1 MKQLLLFWVLWGGLS
16 ATAQNVVIPD
26 AIFKN
31 KLTSTL
37 CADFNND
44 GIYDGDADTNDDGE
58 IQVAEAQAVLR
69 LKINNT
75 SFPNA
80 TSIVDLTGITA
91 FDNLKEM
98 QVGYNALTSFNFS
111 LPNLELLK
119 VNQNS
124 IASLNLSG
132 VPLLK
137 DLDCSN
143 NQMTAIDLQPVG
155 LLESLKADFNPLQ
168 NVNLEFVSNL
178 STLSLQSC
186 QLTGLDFNQVPD
198 LIYLKIS
205 DNAFV
210 PNLNPL
216 VNLKTLLA
224 KGMGLTTINLS
235 TNSNLLLVD
244 LSENDFQQLVL
255 PALPILNTLTLNN
268 CNVLQSVNVDD
279 LPALSYLEISNA
291 PQLQFINAKN
301 GRTFYQMLSLQS
313 LSSLQYVCTDQA
325 TIAEFQQ
332 AVSLGGSNAQVNDY
346 CTLYP
351 GGNYNTVT
359 GVFRYDGDQNGCDSA
374 DSLASLVK
382 INFQNTSENG
392 TTFSAVGNGYTFYPT
407 VTNTPIQLLP
417 QLENPSYFS
426 INPNAATLS
435 FSQPNGQVSTQDFC
449 ISANGNFPDG
459 EITIAPELRLRPGY
473 TSTMRLLIRNKG
485 NQILNGLFYLN
496 YEWGKVTLLSST
508 VPPTNQTQGQWVWVY
523 TDLQPFESRLVEL
536 EVYVNSPNQV
546 PAVNVGDSLQFEVG
560 MTPSADAQPQDN
572 ALVFTE
578 TAVATYEPNNIICLE
593 GNQLPLSAV
602 GSYLHYMVNFENTGA
617 QTAQQVVVRLNI
629 NPAEYAVDSVQ
640 LLETS
645 ATSYT
650 RQKDN
655 IVEIFFPNLQV
666 DTGGHGNVLMKVRS
680 KDNLDNG
687 DFVNG
692 RADIFFDYSNPVDTG
707 ISQTVYQDL
716 KVENPSE
723 SVTCTVSPNPI
734 VNSLTIVATQLV
746 DKVEV
751 FDVQGRLIQIHF
763 DSMPTVQLDF
773 STYKVGTY
781 FLKIYTA
788 EGMVVKKVVK
798 E

>member
-58 IQVAEAQAVLR
+58 IQVVEAQAVLR

-80 TSIVDLTGITA
+80 TSIADLTGIEA
-91 FDNLKEM
+91 FDNLREM

-186 QLTGLDFNQVPD
+186 QLTGLDLNQVPD

-244 LSENDFQQLVL
+244 LSENDFQQLVM

-332 AVSLGGSNAQVNDY
+332 AVSIGGSNAQVNDY
-346 CTLYP
+346 CTIQP
-351 GGNYNTVT
+351 GGTNN
-359 GVFRYDGDQNGCDSA
+359 
-374 DSLASLVK
+374 
-382 INFQNTSENG
+382 INLFTSP
-392 TTFSAVGNGYTFYPT
+392 FS
-407 VTNTPIQLLP
+407 
-417 QLENPSYFS
+417 
-426 INPNAATLS
+426 TLS
-435 FSQPNGQVSTQDFC
+435 SC
-449 ISANGNFPDG
+449 LAIS
-459 EITIAPELRLRPGY
+459 
-473 TSTMRLLIRNKG
+473 S
-485 NQILNGLFYLN
+485 
-496 YEWGKVTLLSST
+496 
-508 VPPTNQTQGQWVWVY
+508 
-523 TDLQPFESRLVEL
+523 
-536 EVYVNSPNQV
+536 
-546 PAVNVGDSLQFEVG
+546 
-560 MTPSADAQPQDN
+560 
-572 ALVFTE
+572 
-578 TAVATYEPNNIICLE
+578 
-593 GNQLPLSAV
+593 
-602 GSYLHYMVNFENTGA
+602 
-617 QTAQQVVVRLNI
+617 
-629 NPAEYAVDSVQ
+629 
-640 LLETS
+640 
-645 ATSYT
+645 
-650 RQKDN
+650 
-655 IVEIFFPNLQV
+655 
-666 DTGGHGNVLMKVRS
+666 
-680 KDNLDNG
+680 
-687 DFVNG
+687 
-692 RADIFFDYSNPVDTG
+692 
-707 ISQTVYQDL
+707 
-716 KVENPSE
+716 
-723 SVTCTVSPNPI
+723 
-734 VNSLTIVATQLV
+734 
-746 DKVEV
+746 
-751 FDVQGRLIQIHF
+751 
-763 DSMPTVQLDF
+763 
-773 STYKVGTY
+773 
-781 FLKIYTA
+781 
-788 EGMVVKKVVK
+788 
-798 E
+798 